1 MIYIGISKRIA
12 LFFQRCTF
20 ARMLKGKVS
29 ENQLYEIIFYFLE
42 LWAVAI
48 LSSIL
53 NAKSI
58 FRE

>member
-42 LWAVAI
+42 LY
-48 LSSIL
+48 
-53 NAKSI
+53 AKSI